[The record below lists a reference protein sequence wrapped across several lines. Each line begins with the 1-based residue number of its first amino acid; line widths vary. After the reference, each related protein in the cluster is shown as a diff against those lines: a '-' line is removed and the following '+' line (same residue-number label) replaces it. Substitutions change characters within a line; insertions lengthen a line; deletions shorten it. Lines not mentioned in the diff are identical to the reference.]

1 MLAFHAVDGSK
12 HCAAGEDFN
21 PGTFAVFPVLADCT
35 FLESQP
41 VFWCYLI
48 TMVLSFS

>member
-1 MLAFHAVDGSK
+1 MLLMVRSIAQQARILI
-12 HCAAGEDFN
+12 

-41 VFWCYLI
+41 FFWFYLI
-48 TMVLSFS
+48 TMVLSFSWK